1 VNIRLVKNK
10 KMPARMFLRARLK
23 KLNKK
28 KMKAL
33 TTPEN
38 KKIYQSPPLKNL
50 KSVFK
55 RSTNSENIIVAHK

>member
-1 VNIRLVKNK
+1 
-10 KMPARMFLRARLK
+10 MFLRARLK